1 MAATSILCWKESALP
16 GAAPFAAKYSTLYFA
31 AQSKC
36 AGALPLDPLPAFAG
50 LCYTGSAALLHP
62 SNGKEVSVM
71 DGVITFLVS
80 VVASV
85 VAYYVCKWLD
95 GHGKGQ

>member
-1 MAATSILCWKESALP
+1 MAATSILCWKESDLP

-31 AQSKC
+31 SQSKC
-36 AGALPLDPLPAFAG
+36 AGALPLDPLPASAA
-50 LCYTGSAALLHP
+50 LCYTGPAALLHP
-62 SNGKEVSVM
+62 SNGKEVSIM
-71 DGVITFLVS
+71 DGVITFFVS

-95 GHGKGQ
+95 GHSKGK

>member
-1 MAATSILCWKESALP
+1 
-16 GAAPFAAKYSTLYFA
+16 
-31 AQSKC
+31 
-36 AGALPLDPLPAFAG
+36 
-50 LCYTGSAALLHP
+50 
-62 SNGKEVSVM
+62 M

-80 VVASV
+80 AVASV